1 MFFLKLNLHDE
12 YQLYATLLFLI
23 LTIHRK
29 CLPFQFLSR
38 GVLTGVQNGALLV
51 EKSVYFAKKMF
62 FLKLKFQDEDQLY
75 ANPLFC
81 ILIIQRRCLAFQR
94 LSHSIVCT
102 FPT

>member
-62 FLKLKFQDEDQLY
+62 FLKLKFQDEDQLM
-75 ANPLFC
+75 PIPCFVFSLFNVDV
-81 ILIIQRRCLAFQR
+81 LLFSA
-94 LSHSIVCT
+94 
-102 FPT
+102 